1 MKGSLPAKQSCL
13 AFVASALERAKCLRC
28 ELMLEKC
35 ICHLLQV
42 KLGAVEQGYETAI
55 SL

>member
-13 AFVASALERAKCLRC
+13 AFMASALERAKRLGCK
-28 ELMLEKC
+28 LMLEKC
-35 ICHLLQV
+35 ICHILQV
-42 KLGAVEQGYETAI
+42 KLGAVKQGYETAI